1 MKQRKG
7 ILLAGGSGTRLYPL
21 TIAVSKQLMPIYDKP
36 MVYYPLSV
44 LMLSNIREVLVI
56 STPSDLPLF
65 RNLLRSGRQFGMR
78 FSYAEQPHPEG
89 LAQALVIAEEFLDG
103 HPSALIL
110 GDNLFYGHDLPKT
123 LLAADARQSG
133 ATIFGYQVS
142 DPSRYGVVDIS
153 ASGEALSIEEKP
165 ARARSPYAVP
175 GIYFYDNQAPRMAGL
190 LKPSDR
196 GELEIT
202 DLNREYLEKGEL
214 RVELLGRGTAW
225 LDTGT
230 HDSLLDAS
238 NFVQVI
244 ERRQGMKISCPEEIA
259 YRKGWIDAEAL
270 RCNLESLGHSLYRG
284 YLEKILEDDE

>member
-21 TIAVSKQLMPIYDKP
+21 TLAVSKQLMPIYDKP
-36 MVYYPLSV
+36 MIYYPLSV
-44 LMLSNIREVLVI
+44 LMLSNMREVLVI
-56 STPSDLPLF
+56 STPTDLPLF
-65 RNLLRSGRQFGMR
+65 RHLLQSGSQFGMR
-78 FSYAEQPHPEG
+78 FSYAEQSRPEG
-89 LAQALVIAEEFLDG
+89 LAQALVIAEEFLQG

-123 LLAADARQSG
+123 LLAADARQTG
-133 ATIFGYQVS
+133 ATIFGYHVS
-142 DPSRYGVVDIS
+142 DPGRYGVVEFS
-153 ASGEALSIEEKP
+153 ASGEAVSIEEKP
-165 ARARSPYAVP
+165 ARPRSPYAVP
-175 GIYFYDNQAPRMAGL
+175 GIYFYDNQASRMAGQ

-202 DLNREYLEKGEL
+202 DLNRAYMEKGQL
-214 RVELLGRGTAW
+214 RVELLGRGIAW

-270 RCNLESLGHSLYRG
+270 QRQIESLGHSPYRD
-284 YLEKILEDDE
+284 YLQKILQGH

>member
-21 TIAVSKQLMPIYDKP
+21 TLAVSKQLMPIYDKP
-36 MVYYPLSV
+36 MIYYPLSV
-44 LMLSNIREVLVI
+44 LMLSNLREVLVI
-56 STPSDLPLF
+56 STPTDLPLF
-65 RNLLRSGRQFGMR
+65 RHLLQNGSQFGMR
-78 FSYAEQPHPEG
+78 VSYAEQSRPEG
-89 LAQALVIAEEFLDG
+89 LAQALIIAEEFLNGD
-103 HPSALIL
+103 PSALIL
-110 GDNLFYGHDLPKT
+110 GDNLFYGHNLPKT
-123 LLAADARQSG
+123 LLAADGREAG

-142 DPSRYGVVDIS
+142 DPGRYGVVEFS
-153 ASGEALSIEEKP
+153 ATGKALSIEEKP
-165 ARARSPYAVP
+165 ARPRSPYAVP
-175 GIYFYDNQAPRMAGL
+175 GIYFYDNQAPRMAGQ
-190 LKPSDR
+190 LKPSER

-202 DLNREYLEKGEL
+202 DLNRAYMEKGQL
-214 RVELLGRGTAW
+214 RVELLGRGIAW

-270 RCNLESLGHSLYRG
+270 QRQIESLAHSPYRD
-284 YLEKILEDDE
+284 YLQKILRGH

>member
-1 MKQRKG
+1 MIERKG
-7 ILLAGGSGTRLYPL
+7 IILAGGSGTRLYPL
-21 TIAVSKQLMPIYDKP
+21 TLAVSKQLMPIYDKP

-44 LMLSNIREVLVI
+44 LMLSNIREVLII
-56 STPSDLPLF
+56 STPADLPLF
-65 RNLLRSGRQFGMR
+65 RNLLQSGSQFGMQ
-78 FSYAEQPHPEG
+78 FSYAEQPRPEG

-103 HPSALIL
+103 RPSALIL

-123 LLAADARQSG
+123 LLAADARQEG

-142 DPSRYGVVDIS
+142 DPSCYGVVEIS
-153 ASGEALSIEEKP
+153 ASGEAISIEEKP
-165 ARARSPYAVP
+165 SQSRSPYAVP
-175 GIYFYDNQAPRMAGL
+175 GIYFYDSQASKIAREL
-190 LKPSDR
+190 EPSAR

-202 DLNREYLEKGEL
+202 DLNRAYLQKGQL
-214 RVELLGRGTAW
+214 RVEILGRGTAW

-259 YRKGWIDAEAL
+259 YRKGWIDSGTL
-270 RCNLESLGHSLYRG
+270 GQTIESMGNSLYRN
-284 YLEKILEDDE
+284 YLEKILGDR

>member
-21 TIAVSKQLMPIYDKP
+21 TLAVSKQLMPIYDKP
-36 MVYYPLSV
+36 MIYYPLSV
-44 LMLSNIREVLVI
+44 LMLSNLREVLVI
-56 STPSDLPLF
+56 SKPTDLPLF
-65 RNLLRSGRQFGMR
+65 RHLLQNGSQFGMR
-78 FSYAEQPHPEG
+78 VSYAEQSRPEG
-89 LAQALVIAEEFLDG
+89 LAQALIIAEEFLNGD
-103 HPSALIL
+103 PSALIL
-110 GDNLFYGHDLPKT
+110 GDNLFYGHNLPKT
-123 LLAADARQSG
+123 LLAADGREAG

-142 DPSRYGVVDIS
+142 DPGRYGVVEFS
-153 ASGEALSIEEKP
+153 ATGKALSIEEKP
-165 ARARSPYAVP
+165 ARPRSPYAVP
-175 GIYFYDNQAPRMAGL
+175 GIYFYDNQAPRMAGQ
-190 LKPSDR
+190 LKPSER

-202 DLNREYLEKGEL
+202 DLNRAYMEKGQL
-214 RVELLGRGTAW
+214 RVELLGRGIAW

-270 RCNLESLGHSLYRG
+270 QRQIESLAHSPYRD
-284 YLEKILEDDE
+284 YLQKILRGH

>member
-7 ILLAGGSGTRLYPL
+7 ILLAGGSGSRLYPL
-21 TIAVSKQLMPIYDKP
+21 TLAVSKQLMPIYDKP
-36 MVYYPLSV
+36 MIYYPLSV
-44 LMLSNIREVLVI
+44 LMLSNLREVLVI
-56 STPSDLPLF
+56 STPTDLPLF
-65 RNLLRSGRQFGMR
+65 RHLLQNGSQFGMR
-78 FSYAEQPHPEG
+78 VSYAEQSRPEG
-89 LAQALVIAEEFLDG
+89 LAQALIIAEEFLNGD
-103 HPSALIL
+103 PSALIL

-123 LLAADARQSG
+123 LLAADGREAG

-142 DPSRYGVVDIS
+142 DPGRYGVVEFS
-153 ASGEALSIEEKP
+153 ATGKALSIEEKP
-165 ARARSPYAVP
+165 ARPRSPYAVP
-175 GIYFYDNQAPRMAGL
+175 GIYFYDNQAPRMAGR
-190 LKPSDR
+190 LKPSER

-202 DLNREYLEKGEL
+202 DLNRAYMEKGQL
-214 RVELLGRGTAW
+214 RVELLGRGIAW

-270 RCNLESLGHSLYRG
+270 QRQIESLGHSPYRD
-284 YLEKILEDDE
+284 YLQKILRGH